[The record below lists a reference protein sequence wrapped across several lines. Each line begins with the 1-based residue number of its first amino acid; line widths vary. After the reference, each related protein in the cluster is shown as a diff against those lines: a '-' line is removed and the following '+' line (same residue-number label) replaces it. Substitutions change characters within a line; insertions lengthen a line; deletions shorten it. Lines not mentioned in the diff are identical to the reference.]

1 MFFNKSDW
9 EEAMEDDRIE
19 AEALMK
25 DMAFEDGFDD
35 LQKLDDKIVELQ
47 RDFNLKLQHLRN
59 NPPDDKYMPQWREL
73 QGIKPYPVNEY

>member
-47 RDFNLKLQHLRN
+47 RNFNLKLQHLRN
-59 NPPDDKYMPQWREL
+59 NPPDNKYMPQWHEL